1 MHETLYTL
9 DILNLILDDA
19 ELQQADLFHC
29 ALVCSLWRDVAVP
42 KIWEDLRSLEALFRL
57 VPKESLH
64 LDYDAVEGLPS
75 GLDRDGRHHVVPSGW
90 EILFQRAALAKRL
103 VLDISVLSRDQ
114 QRAIVPLISH
124 APTFPSLRRL
134 VLHGP
139 LQREIAITSPCLSLR
154 LLDSSDHAWEAS
166 NLQSIE
172 TDQTPLYDVIRLF
185 HLPRARTLHSI
196 SVTAQIP
203 NPTSSPPSSTRSTP
217 PSTAT
222 PSARYPSRAPSAP
235 PTSTNSR
242 TATSSPSP
250 TSTISPPSAASPASS
265 SSASGVSS
273 WKTRTTPDARSGGP
287 SCASSPWSRPCR
299 RAGTRVYAP
308 SAPSR
313 RSRAAARIS
322 SCWACLWCRWPCPM
336 ICRRCLSG

>member
-1 MHETLYTL
+1 MHEALNTL
-9 DILNLILDDA
+9 DILNLIFDDA

-29 ALVCSLWRDVAVP
+29 ALVCVPWRDVAVP

-57 VPKESLH
+57 LPEESLH
-64 LDYDAVEGLPS
+64 SDYDAAEGLPS
-75 GLDRDGRHHVVPSGW
+75 ALDRDGRHDVAPSGW

-114 QRAIVPLISH
+114 QRAIAPLISH

-154 LLDSSDHAWEAS
+154 LLDSSDHAWEVS

-196 SVTAQIP
+196 SVNAQIP
-203 NPTSSPPSSTRSTP
+203 NPTLLSSLFDALHSTIDRHTLREVSVTRTLRAPHLYELADRYFLTLAHIDHLSAFRRLTRLELLGVGGLIMEDADYARCAEWWPELRVFALEPPVQEGW
-217 PSTAT
+217 
-222 PSARYPSRAPSAP
+222 YPSICTLRAVEAFARGCPDLELLGLP
-235 PTSTNSR
+235 L
-242 TATSSPSP
+242 
-250 TSTISPPSAASPASS
+250 
-265 SSASGVSS
+265 VSLAV
-273 WKTRTTPDARSGGP
+273 PDDLA
-287 SCASSPWSRPCR
+287 
-299 RAGTRVYAP
+299 
-308 SAPSR
+308 
-313 RSRAAARIS
+313 
-322 SCWACLWCRWPCPM
+322 
-336 ICRRCLSG
+336 RCL